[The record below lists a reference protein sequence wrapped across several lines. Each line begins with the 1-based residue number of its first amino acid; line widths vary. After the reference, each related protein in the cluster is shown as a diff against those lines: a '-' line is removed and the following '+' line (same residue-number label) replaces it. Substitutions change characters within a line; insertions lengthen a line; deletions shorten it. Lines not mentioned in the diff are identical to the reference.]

1 MKCVAFE
8 YVLDLELERITSAK
22 SLDMYNFLQIKAN
35 SFAALSM
42 VTATKRLRSA
52 SRYGRTSGSHNI
64 VFFCLGCIFCL
75 SFFNFFFYHN

>member
-1 MKCVAFE
+1 MKCAAFE

-35 SFAALSM
+35 SFAALA
-42 VTATKRLRSA
+42 TATKRLRSA
-52 SRYGRTSGSHNI
+52 SRYDRTSRSHNI